1 MAIIQCRPLYEE
13 GCIDFESQT
22 FSDIHQNFG
31 IDRLSIYALLG
42 INLGTMVGT
51 LLWVPCVLT

>member
-1 MAIIQCRPLYEE
+1 MAIIQGRPLYKE

-22 FSDIHQNFG
+22 FSNIHQNFG

-42 INLGTMVGT
+42 INLGTMAGSR
-51 LLWVPCVLT
+51 LGIPYALI